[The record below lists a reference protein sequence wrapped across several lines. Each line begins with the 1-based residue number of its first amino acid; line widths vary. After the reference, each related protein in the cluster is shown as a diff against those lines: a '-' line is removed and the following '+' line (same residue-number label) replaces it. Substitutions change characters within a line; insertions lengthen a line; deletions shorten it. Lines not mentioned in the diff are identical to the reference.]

1 MLPLRAITFEIT
13 STLVC
18 MSVPL
23 GRVYGDAVRHF
34 KLPCPADDVQMKDAF
49 KVAYGR
55 TNAELPF
62 FGAPAQLS
70 ERDWWRRMIRSTLAE
85 AGCNEAVA
93 DEETFDLVFR
103 GTPALEARDVLRLP
117 TRADVPRACSVAE
130 RIYSAFGSP
139 DVWSPCPEGQRAMQH
154 AKKRGLVVGVA
165 SNVYPRYVDANLP
178 LLGLHRDLDFA
189 VTSHALGQKK
199 PSRAV
204 FEAATR
210 KAAHVHLLL
219 GGGTSAV
226 RDGGA
231 AAAAPLEPEQVLHI
245 GDDLQNDYLAARAA
259 GLRALLFDPEGKYA
273 AGGSSS
279 SVEGLARADIICSL
293 DEVPAR
299 IDVLLGVA

>member
-1 MLPLRAITFEIT
+1 
-13 STLVC
+13 
-18 MSVPL
+18 
-23 GRVYGDAVRHF
+23 
-34 KLPCPADDVQMKDAF
+34 
-49 KVAYGR
+49 
-55 TNAELPF
+55 
-62 FGAPAQLS
+62 
-70 ERDWWRRMIRSTLAE
+70 
-85 AGCNEAVA
+85 
-93 DEETFDLVFR
+93 
-103 GTPALEARDVLRLP
+103 
-117 TRADVPRACSVAE
+117 
-130 RIYSAFGSP
+130 
-139 DVWSPCPEGQRAMQH
+139 MQH
-154 AKKRGLVVGVA
+154 AKKRGLVVGVV

-189 VTSHALGQKK
+189 VTCHALGQKK

-219 GGGTSAV
+219 GGGTSVV

-273 AGGSSS
+273 AGGSRS
-279 SVEGLARADIICSL
+279 SVDGLARADIICSL
-293 DEVPAR
+293 DELPAR